1 MVRLS
6 FYISFHSLSTGIS
19 ANALNAI
26 ENAWARQ
33 KRHKPRL
40 MDPIADGG
48 ELKPARRELKA
59 GEEMA
64 IGHPGEGTKIMA
76 RSITKQETG

>member
-64 IGHPGEGTKIMA
+64 IGHPGEGTIIT
-76 RSITKQETG
+76 RTITKQETG